1 MRWSAWSASRGLTLA
16 TMVLFTVMWAAMTYP
31 QVLHMADGVNDVGD
45 PLLNTW
51 ALSWVAHQ
59 LPFAPAHIF
68 DANIFHPERRTL
80 AYSETLL
87 APAVVGAPL
96 LWLGAGPV
104 LVYNLLLM
112 AAFVLSG
119 VGTALLV
126 RDLTG
131 RPGAALV
138 AGAIFAFLPF
148 RFDHYAHFQLQH
160 TEWMPL
166 ALWAFHRFLRDHRR
180 RYAVAL
186 GLAVG
191 GQALTSMYNALFLG
205 AYLAVVGG
213 VVLLAGW
220 RQLPQRVGGL
230 LAAVVLAGA
239 LASPV
244 AIAHM
249 RAHDV
254 VGGRSRAE
262 VTSGSAV
269 WTDFLAASPSSM
281 LYGTLSPG
289 LGGPERHLFL
299 GVLGVALS
307 MVALSP
313 PWSAVRLAYAAGL
326 LLSVDMARGL
336 NGWTY
341 GVLYEHFFVFQG
353 LRIPSRMTIMIGLS
367 LAVLAGYGVAR
378 VLAGVRSR
386 GTRAAVTAALIAVV
400 AIESWSAPFALALI
414 PREFPQTYADL
425 LADKGEP
432 PRTSVIRR
440 LRDRAPVVI
449 VEFPINRED
458 PTFMYYSTFHWQ
470 TLINGYSGFYSA
482 RYVMLHDM
490 LKRFPDHQTVEELA
504 RLQTRYVVIHG
515 ELMPPEQYQQLTARL
530 ESQPYFSVVSKR
542 PWQGREISLYR
553 LSF

>member
-1 MRWSAWSASRGLTLA
+1 
-16 TMVLFTVMWAAMTYP
+16 
-31 QVLHMADGVNDVGD
+31 
-45 PLLNTW
+45 
-51 ALSWVAHQ
+51 
-59 LPFAPAHIF
+59 
-68 DANIFHPERRTL
+68 
-80 AYSETLL
+80 
-87 APAVVGAPL
+87 
-96 LWLGAGPV
+96 
-104 LVYNLLLM
+104 M

-138 AGAIFAFLPF
+138 AGALFAFSPF
-148 RFDHYAHFQLQH
+148 RFDHYSHFQLQH

-213 VVLLAGW
+213 VVLLAEW
-220 RQLPQRVGGL
+220 RQLPQRLGGL

-244 AIAHM
+244 AIAHL

-262 VTSGSAV
+262 VTTGSAV
-269 WTDFLAASPSSM
+269 WTDFLAASPSNK

-299 GVLGVALS
+299 GVLGVALTI
-307 MVALSP
+307 VALWP
-313 PWSAVRLAYAAGL
+313 PWSPVRLAYGAGL

-353 LRIPSRMTIMIGLS
+353 LRVPSRMTIMIGLS

-378 VLAGVRSR
+378 VLAGVQVARGARGGHRGPDRGRHDRELVGALRPRPDSPRVPPDLRGLAGRQGGATPHQRDPPAEGSR
-386 GTRAAVTAALIAVV
+386 TRRDRRVPHQSGRPHVHVLLDF
-400 AIESWSAPFALALI
+400 S
-414 PREFPQTYADL
+414 
-425 LADKGEP
+425 LADADQW
-432 PRTSVIRR
+432 V
-440 LRDRAPVVI
+440 
-449 VEFPINRED
+449 
-458 PTFMYYSTFHWQ
+458 
-470 TLINGYSGFYSA
+470 
-482 RYVMLHDM
+482 
-490 LKRFPDHQTVEELA
+490 
-504 RLQTRYVVIHG
+504 
-515 ELMPPEQYQQLTARL
+515 
-530 ESQPYFSVVSKR
+530 
-542 PWQGREISLYR
+542 
-553 LSF
+553 

>member
-1 MRWSAWSASRGLTLA
+1 MTVLGVWGATGRSYCLVRAHGPALGHLTARPYHAASVLYQVVRDHDERFRVKAARLRDGDVSHASAWKVGRRTRGDQSPVPPAEDNCRMRWSAWSGSRGFTLA
-16 TMVLFTVMWAAMTYP
+16 AMVLFTVMWAAMTYP
-31 QVLHMADGVNDVGD
+31 QVLHMTDGVNDVGD

-68 DANIFHPERRTL
+68 DANIFHPT
-80 AYSETLL
+80 AHAGVSETLL
-87 APAVVGAPL
+87 APAVSVRPCCGSARSRTGLQPAADGRLRAVGRRHGAP
-96 LWLGAGPV
+96 GAGFHGTP
-104 LVYNLLLM
+104 
-112 AAFVLSG
+112 G
-119 VGTALLV
+119 V
-126 RDLTG
+126 
-131 RPGAALV
+131 ALV
-138 AGAIFAFLPF
+138 AGAIFAFFPF
-148 RFDHYAHFQLQH
+148 CFDDYSPFQLQH

-180 RYAVAL
+180 RYAVVL

-213 VVLLAGW
+213 VVLLADW
-220 RQLPQRVGGL
+220 RQLPQRLGGL
-230 LAAVVLAGA
+230 LAAMVLAGA

-269 WTDFLAASPSSM
+269 WTDFLAASPSSK
-281 LYGTLSPG
+281 LYGSLSPW

-299 GVLGVALS
+299 GVLGVALTT
-307 MVALSP
+307 VALWP
-313 PWSAVRLAYAAGL
+313 PWSPVRLAYGAGL

-341 GVLYEHFFVFQG
+341 GLLYEHFFVFQG

-386 GTRAAVTAALIAVV
+386 GARAAVTATLIAVV
-400 AIESWSAPFALALI
+400 TRSRA
-414 PREFPQTYADL
+414 
-425 LADKGEP
+425 G
-432 PRTSVIRR
+432 R
-440 LRDRAPVVI
+440 LPS
-449 VEFPINRED
+449 PS
-458 PTFMYYSTFHWQ
+458 P
-470 TLINGYSGFYSA
+470 
-482 RYVMLHDM
+482 
-490 LKRFPDHQTVEELA
+490 
-504 RLQTRYVVIHG
+504 
-515 ELMPPEQYQQLTARL
+515 
-530 ESQPYFSVVSKR
+530 
-542 PWQGREISLYR
+542 
-553 LSF
+553 